1 MGEPREDFTAFAL
14 DVHAADGVS
23 DAAILLQ
30 DRCAADVDVL
40 LFAAFIGAVHGRDF
54 GSQEL
59 TTALER
65 VGPWQQ
71 DVVAPLRAIRRQLKN
86 GPPPAPTQATIAL
99 RERIKQ
105 LELDAEMIE
114 LAVLAELAGDLGGPA
129 AEVDPTERATVAM
142 TVVIQTSAGR
152 EPTSEEHAAI
162 QLIARAAAQHAGRS

>member
-14 DVHAADGVS
+14 DVHGADGVS

-30 DRCAADVDVL
+30 DQCAADVDVL
-40 LFAAFIGAVHGRDF
+40 LFAAFVGAVHGRAF

-59 TTALER
+59 AAVLAR

-71 DVVAPLRAIRRQLKN
+71 VVVAPLRAVRRQLKH
-86 GPPPAPTQATIAL
+86 GPPLAPTQATIVL

-105 LELDAEMIE
+105 IELDAEMIE
-114 LAVLAELAGDLGGPA
+114 LAELAELAADLGGPA
-129 AEVDPTERATVAM
+129 ADVGPSEHATAAM

-162 QLIARAAAQHAGRS
+162 RLIARAAAQHPGPS

>member
-1 MGEPREDFTAFAL
+1 MGEPRTDFTAFAL
-14 DVHAADGVS
+14 DVHEADGVS

-40 LFAAFIGAVHGRDF
+40 LCAAFVGAAHGRAF

-59 TTALER
+59 AVVLGR

-71 DVVAPLRAIRRQLKN
+71 AVVAPLRAIRRQLKH

-99 RERIKQ
+99 RERIKEI
-105 LELDAEMIE
+105 ELDAEMIE
-114 LAVLAELAGDLGGPA
+114 LAELGELTADLGGPA
-129 AEVDPTERATVAM
+129 AELDPTERATAAM

-162 QLIARAAAQHAGRS
+162 QTIALAAAEHARPS